1 MEGRQKVVAQ
11 LRQLHNDLQDGLR
24 LEHLTEVLVGL
35 GLRPKAAQKV
45 VDLFREATSSTE
57 PSELREM
64 DLRDLPV
71 RFMDWLCGTASGHAV
86 GAEMAAVAMNEPTK
100 VEDVEVTS
108 DELLQMQAMNGR
120 QTSTM
125 SQERRTW
132 SEVKQGN
139 PKLYTRRPSM
149 MTQPKPLINKRLSV
163 EISEALLQSLDE
175 DTSTWTGKEAAERAS
190 SSSTVIVFDWDDTL
204 LPTTAVVDGELDS
217 KKSILEAHAEHV
229 RETLQLAASLGRV
242 AIVTLA
248 ARPWLQVSAKRYMP
262 SVDWEHLFH
271 ELNIP
276 IVYSREVLD
285 KRHMMAASQERG
297 DQSERED
304 DGILQT

>member
-1 MEGRQKVVAQ
+1 
-11 LRQLHNDLQDGLR
+11 
-24 LEHLTEVLVGL
+24 
-35 GLRPKAAQKV
+35 
-45 VDLFREATSSTE
+45 
-57 PSELREM
+57 
-64 DLRDLPV
+64 
-71 RFMDWLCGTASGHAV
+71 
-86 GAEMAAVAMNEPTK
+86 
-100 VEDVEVTS
+100 
-108 DELLQMQAMNGR
+108 
-120 QTSTM
+120 
-125 SQERRTW
+125 
-132 SEVKQGN
+132 
-139 PKLYTRRPSM
+139 M

-285 KRHMMAASQERG
+285 KRHMMAASQEPGIDLYVMCKRKAMSQAIKKLKDKTSELLFVSIG
-297 DQSERED
+297 DSYVEAEAAVDLVWCKDVGSHRVIKLKDEPTTVED
-304 DGILQT
+304 LTAQLLELKEILPVVVHNLEGDKRFELANAAEALDC